1 MQQQEYEACNK
12 RDSLSSRTCKERLLR
27 QLSRLVSSVT
37 AKFSALRSSREA
49 PIISLS
55 RAELACKRNVRD
67 TYVLLC
73 FSDNGYAKLQSDER
87 RARRSFDHVTHKP
100 A

>member
-1 MQQQEYEACNK
+1 MQA
-12 RDSLSSRTCKERLLR
+12 ER
-27 QLSRLVSSVT
+27 
-37 AKFSALRSSREA
+37 
-49 PIISLS
+49 
-55 RAELACKRNVRD
+55 RD

-87 RARRSFDHVTHKP
+87 RARRSFDHVTQVP